1 MNIFK
6 NTIKKTM
13 KGQITNEPF
22 EIIKSSD
29 ILTELDLSRLNPL
42 KQELV
47 ENFKKSQVFRTRTEM
62 EVSVLND
69 LKFPSPAS
77 KYWQSV
83 REQNVMFTELAN
95 LSYEYRKKLVEIKIL
110 KRDIEIETDELQK
123 ELKEIELEKEGFALI
138 QMEKVAQDRIREIE
152 QWSDIKER
160 EAKQMTVEQLEDVDN
175 HQLVSYTQRWIRQ
188 AIAMGNNGSPA
199 ERQNLLGQL
208 ESGLKVCKKNNLL
221 GEVKSGLSLNE
232 EEILE
237 SNL

>member
-1 MNIFK
+1 
-6 NTIKKTM
+6 M

-47 ENFKKSQVFRTRTEM
+47 ETFKKAQCFRTRTEM
-62 EVSVLND
+62 EISVLND

-152 QWSDIKER
+152 QWSEIKER
-160 EAKQMTVEQLEDVDN
+160 EAKQMTAEQLKDVDN

-188 AIAMGNNGSPA
+188 AISMGDNGSPA

-221 GEVKSGLSLNE
+221 NEVKSGLSLNE
-232 EEILE
+232 SEILE
-237 SNL
+237 SNLKLLK

>member
-1 MNIFK
+1 
-6 NTIKKTM
+6 M

-22 EIIKSSD
+22 NIIKSSE

-47 ENFKKSQVFRTRTEM
+47 ENFKKSQVFRTRTEV

-77 KYWQSV
+77 KYWQAV

-95 LSYEYRKKLVEIKIL
+95 LSYEYRKKIIEIKKI
-110 KRDIEIETDELQK
+110 KRDIENEKDELEK
-123 ELKEIELEKEGFALI
+123 ELKEVELEQENFNLI

-152 QWSDIKER
+152 QWSEIKER
-160 EAKQMTVEQLEDVDN
+160 EAKNMTEEQLADVDN

-208 ESGLKVCKKNNLL
+208 EKGLKICVKQNILE
-221 GEVKSGLSLNE
+221 EVKEGLLPYE
-232 EEILE
+232 LE
-237 SNL
+237 LLDKNVKLLK

>member
-1 MNIFK
+1 
-6 NTIKKTM
+6 M

-22 EIIKSSD
+22 EIIKSSE

-95 LSYEYRKKLVEIKIL
+95 LSYEYRKKLIEIKIL
-110 KRDIEIETDELQK
+110 KRDIENETDELQK
-123 ELKEIELEKEGFALI
+123 ELKDIELEKENFALI

-152 QWSDIKER
+152 QWSEIKER
-160 EAKQMTVEQLEDVDN
+160 EAKNMTEEQLVDVDN

-199 ERQNLLGQL
+199 ERQNLIGQL
-208 ESGLKVCKKNNLL
+208 ESGLKICKKNNLL
-221 GEVKSGLSLNE
+221 SEVKSGLSLKE
-232 EEILE
+232 GEILE
-237 SNL
+237 SNLKLLK

>member
-1 MNIFK
+1 MN
-6 NTIKKTM
+6 

-22 EIIKSSD
+22 EIIKSSE

-69 LKFPSPAS
+69 LKFPSHAS

-83 REQNVMFTELAN
+83 REQNVMFVELVN
-95 LSYEYRKKLVEIKIL
+95 LSYEYRKKLVEIKKL
-110 KRDIEIETDELQK
+110 KRDLESETDELEK
-123 ELKEIELEKEGFALI
+123 ELKEIEIEQEHFNLI
-138 QMEKVAQDRIREIE
+138 QMEKTAQDRIREIE
-152 QWSDIKER
+152 QWSEIKER
-160 EAKQMTVEQLEDVDN
+160 EAKEMTEEELKDVNN

-199 ERQNLLGQL
+199 ERQNLIGQL
-208 ESGLKVCKKNNLL
+208 ESGLKICKKNNLL
-221 GEVKSGLSLNE
+221 EEVKSGLSLSE
-232 EEILE
+232 GEILE
-237 SNL
+237 SNLKLLK

>member
-1 MNIFK
+1 
-6 NTIKKTM
+6 M

-22 EIIKSSD
+22 EIIKSSE

-95 LSYEYRKKLVEIKIL
+95 LSYEYRKKLIEIKIL

-123 ELKEIELEKEGFALI
+123 ELKEIELEKENFALI

-152 QWSDIKER
+152 QWSEIKER
-160 EAKQMTVEQLEDVDN
+160 EAKNMTEEQLTDVDN

-188 AIAMGNNGSPA
+188 AISMGNNGSPA

-221 GEVKSGLSLNE
+221 NEVKSGLSLNE
-232 EEILE
+232 GEILE
-237 SNL
+237 DNLKLLN

>member
-1 MNIFK
+1 
-6 NTIKKTM
+6 M

-22 EIIKSSD
+22 EIIKSSN

-110 KRDIEIETDELQK
+110 KRDIENETDELEK
-123 ELKEIELEKEGFALI
+123 ELKEIELEKENFALI

-160 EAKQMTVEQLEDVDN
+160 EAKKMTEEQLKDVDN

-188 AIAMGNNGSPA
+188 AISMGDNGSPA

-208 ESGLKVCKKNNLL
+208 ESGLKACKKNNLL
-221 GEVKSGLSLNE
+221 NEVKSGLSLTE
-232 EEILE
+232 SEILE
-237 SNL
+237 NNLKLLN

>member
-1 MNIFK
+1 
-6 NTIKKTM
+6 M

-22 EIIKSSD
+22 EIIKSSN

-110 KRDIEIETDELQK
+110 KRDIENETDELEK

-138 QMEKVAQDRIREIE
+138 QMEKIAQDRIREIE
-152 QWSDIKER
+152 QWSEIKER
-160 EAKQMTVEQLEDVDN
+160 EAKQMTAEQLEDVDN

-199 ERQNLLGQL
+199 ERQNLIGQL
-208 ESGLKVCKKNNLL
+208 ESGLKACKKNNLL
-221 GEVKSGLSLNE
+221 DEVKSGLSLNE
-232 EEILE
+232 SEILE
-237 SNL
+237 DNLKLLN

>member
-1 MNIFK
+1 
-6 NTIKKTM
+6 M

-22 EIIKSSD
+22 EIIKSSE

-69 LKFPSPAS
+69 LKFPSSAS
-77 KYWQSV
+77 KYWQAV

-95 LSYEYRKKLVEIKIL
+95 LSYEYRKKIIEIKKI
-110 KRDIEIETDELQK
+110 KRDIENEKDELEK
-123 ELKEIELEKEGFALI
+123 ELKEVELEQENFNLI
-138 QMEKVAQDRIREIE
+138 QMEKVAKDRIREIE
-152 QWSDIKER
+152 QWSEIKER
-160 EAKQMTVEQLEDVDN
+160 EAKNMTEEQLADVDN

-208 ESGLKVCKKNNLL
+208 EKGLKICVKQNILE
-221 GEVKSGLSLNE
+221 EVKEGLLPYE
-232 EEILE
+232 LE
-237 SNL
+237 LLDKNVKLLK

>member
-1 MNIFK
+1 
-6 NTIKKTM
+6 M

-22 EIIKSSD
+22 EIIKSSE
-29 ILTELDLSRLNPL
+29 ILNELDLSRLNPL

-77 KYWQSV
+77 KYWQAV

-95 LSYEYRKKLVEIKIL
+95 LSYEYRKKLVEIKKL
-110 KRDIEIETDELQK
+110 KRDIENETDELEK
-123 ELKEIELEKEGFALI
+123 ELKEIELEKENFALI

-152 QWSDIKER
+152 QWSEIKER
-160 EAKQMTVEQLEDVDN
+160 EAKKMTEEQLTDVDN

-199 ERQNLLGQL
+199 ERQNLIGQL
-208 ESGLKVCKKNNLL
+208 ESGLKACKKNNLL
-221 GEVKSGLSLNE
+221 DEVKSGLSLNE
-232 EEILE
+232 VEILE
-237 SNL
+237 SNLKLLK

>member
-1 MNIFK
+1 
-6 NTIKKTM
+6 M

-47 ENFKKSQVFRTRTEM
+47 ETFKKAQCFRTRTEM
-62 EVSVLND
+62 EISVLND

-152 QWSDIKER
+152 QWSEIKER
-160 EAKQMTVEQLEDVDN
+160 EAKQMTAEQLEDVDN

-188 AIAMGNNGSPA
+188 AISMGDNGSPA

-221 GEVKSGLSLNE
+221 DEVKSGLSLNE
-232 EEILE
+232 SEILE
-237 SNL
+237 DNLKLLN

>member
-1 MNIFK
+1 
-6 NTIKKTM
+6 M

-22 EIIKSSD
+22 EIIKSSE

-77 KYWQSV
+77 KYWQAV

-95 LSYEYRKKLVEIKIL
+95 LSYEYRKKIIEIKKI
-110 KRDIEIETDELQK
+110 KRDIENEKDELEK
-123 ELKEIELEKEGFALI
+123 ELKEVELEQENFNLI

-152 QWSDIKER
+152 QWSEIKER
-160 EAKQMTVEQLEDVDN
+160 EAKNMTEEQLADVDN

-208 ESGLKVCKKNNLL
+208 EKGLKICVKQNILE
-221 GEVKSGLSLNE
+221 EVKEGLLPYE
-232 EEILE
+232 LE
-237 SNL
+237 LLDKNVKLLK

>member
-1 MNIFK
+1 
-6 NTIKKTM
+6 M

-95 LSYEYRKKLVEIKIL
+95 LSQEYRKKLVEIKIL
-110 KRDIEIETDELQK
+110 KRDIETETDELQK

-152 QWSDIKER
+152 QWSEIKER

-188 AIAMGNNGSPA
+188 AIAMGDNGSPA

-221 GEVKSGLSLNE
+221 DEVKSGLSLNE
-232 EEILE
+232 SEILE
-237 SNL
+237 DNLKLLN